1 MMDKKIIYMDHAATT
16 YTAKE
21 VVEAMIPY
29 FSDEFGN
36 PSSVYSIGQS
46 NKKVLDLA
54 RKQAASAI
62 NAQPD
67 EIFFTNGGT
76 ESDNWALKGAAFANE
91 RKGKHIITT
100 SIEHHA
106 VLHSCEWL
114 ASRGFEIT
122 YLPVDKFGMVS
133 PESVEKAIRQD
144 TILISVMYANNE
156 VGTIQPIAEIGKIAR
171 KHGICFHTDAVQ
183 AVGHVPIDVVS
194 ENIDLLSLSGH
205 KLYGPKGIG
214 ALYIRKGTRIQ
225 SFMHGGA
232 QERKRRAGTENVPGI
247 VGLGAAIERAV
258 THLPEEMDRLTDL
271 RNELTRELLK
281 IPATHLNGHPTKRL
295 PNNTNI
301 IFEYI
306 EGESVLL
313 LLNMKG
319 ICASTGSAC
328 NSASLE
334 PSHVLTAMG
343 IPHEIAHG
351 SIRLTIGERTTAE
364 DVKIVTAALKET
376 VEKLRAMSPL
386 TPKELKNVQ

>member
-1 MMDKKIIYMDHAATT
+1 MDKKIIYMDHAATT

-122 YLPVDKFGMVS
+122 YLPVDKLGMVS

>member
-1 MMDKKIIYMDHAATT
+1 MDKKIIYMDHAATT

-21 VVEAMIPY
+21 VVEAMLPY

-46 NKKVLDLA
+46 NKKVLDQA
-54 RKQAASAI
+54 RKQVASAI

-67 EIFFTNGGT
+67 EIYFTNGGT
-76 ESDNWALKGAAFANE
+76 ESDNWALKGVAFANE

-100 SIEHHA
+100 AIEHHA

-122 YLPVDKFGMVS
+122 YLPVDKYGMVS
-133 PESVEKAIRQD
+133 PESVEKAIRPD
-144 TILISVMYANNE
+144 TTLISVMYANNE
-156 VGTIQPIAEIGKIAR
+156 VGTIQPIAEIGTIAR
-171 KHGICFHTDAVQ
+171 KHGIYFHTDAVQ

-205 KLYGPKGIG
+205 KFYGPKGIG

-225 SFMHGGA
+225 SFIHGGA
-232 QERKRRAGTENVPGI
+232 QEKKRRAGTENVPGI
-247 VGLGAAIERAV
+247 AGLGAAVERAV
-258 THLPEEMDRLTDL
+258 SHMPEETDRLTAL

-351 SIRLTIGERTTAE
+351 SIRLTIGERTTME

-386 TPKELKNVQ
+386 TPTELKNVQ

>member
-1 MMDKKIIYMDHAATT
+1 MDKKIIYMDHAATT

-21 VVEAMIPY
+21 VVEAMLPY

>member
-1 MMDKKIIYMDHAATT
+1 MDKKIIYMDHAATT

-21 VVEAMIPY
+21 VVEAMLPY
-29 FSDEFGN
+29 FSEKFGN

-46 NKKVLDLA
+46 NKTALDLA
-54 RKQAASAI
+54 RKQVASAI

-67 EIFFTNGGT
+67 EIYFTNGGT
-76 ESDNWALKGAAFANE
+76 ESDNWALKGVAFANE

-106 VLHSCEWL
+106 ILHSCEWL

-122 YLPVDKFGMVS
+122 YLPVDKYGMVY
-133 PESVEKAIRQD
+133 PESVEKAIRPD

-171 KHGICFHTDAVQ
+171 DHGIYFHTDAVQ
-183 AVGHVPIDVVS
+183 AVVHVPIDVVTD
-194 ENIDLLSLSGH
+194 NIDLLSLSGH
-205 KLYGPKGIG
+205 KFYGPKGTG
-214 ALYIRKGTRIQ
+214 ALYLRKGTRIQ
-225 SFMHGGA
+225 NFIHGGA
-232 QERKRRAGTENVPGI
+232 QEKKRRAGTENVPGI
-247 VGLGAAIERAV
+247 VGLGTAIERAV
-258 THLPEEMDRLTDL
+258 TEMPEETKRLSVMRD
-271 RNELTRELLK
+271 ELTRELLK

-306 EGESVLL
+306 EGESILL
-313 LLNMKG
+313 FLNMKG

-343 IPHEIAHG
+343 ISHEIAHG
-351 SIRLTIGERTTAE
+351 SIRLTVGERTTEE
-364 DVKIVTAALKET
+364 DVKFVIAALTET
-376 VEKLRAMSPL
+376 VAKLRAMSPL

>member
-1 MMDKKIIYMDHAATT
+1 MAEKIIYMDHAATT
-16 YTAKE
+16 YTAEE
-21 VVEAMIPY
+21 VVKAMLPY
-29 FSDEFGN
+29 FSEEFGN

-46 NKKVLDLA
+46 NKTALDLA
-54 RKQAASAI
+54 RKQVASAI

-76 ESDNWALKGAAFANE
+76 ESDNWALKGVAFANE

-100 SIEHHA
+100 AIEHHA
-106 VLHSCEWL
+106 ILHSCEWL
-114 ASRGFEIT
+114 ASRGFDIT
-122 YLPVDKFGMVS
+122 YLPVDKYGMVS
-133 PESVEKAIRQD
+133 PESVEKAIRPD

-171 KHGICFHTDAVQ
+171 DHGIYFHTDAVQ
-183 AVGHVPIDVVS
+183 AVGHVPIDVVAD
-194 ENIDLLSLSGH
+194 NIDLLSLSGH
-205 KLYGPKGIG
+205 KFYGPKGTG

-225 SFMHGGA
+225 NFIHGGA
-232 QERKRRAGTENVPGI
+232 QEKKRRAGTENVPGI

-258 THLPEEMDRLTDL
+258 DEMPEETKRLSAL
-271 RNELTRELLK
+271 RDELTRELLK

-306 EGESVLL
+306 EGESILL
-313 LLNMKG
+313 FLNMKG

-343 IPHEIAHG
+343 ISHEIAHG
-351 SIRLTIGERTTAE
+351 SIRLTVGERTTEE
-364 DVKIVTAALKET
+364 DVKYVIAALTET
-376 VEKLRAMSPL
+376 VAKLRAMSPL

>member
-1 MMDKKIIYMDHAATT
+1 MAEKIIYMDHAATT
-16 YTAKE
+16 YTAEE
-21 VVEAMIPY
+21 VVKAMLPY
-29 FSDEFGN
+29 FSEEFGN

-46 NKKVLDLA
+46 NKTALDLA
-54 RKQAASAI
+54 RKQVASAI

-67 EIFFTNGGT
+67 EIYFTNGGT
-76 ESDNWALKGAAFANE
+76 ESDNWALKGVAFANE

-100 SIEHHA
+100 AIEHHA
-106 VLHSCEWL
+106 ILHSCEWL

-122 YLPVDKFGMVS
+122 YLPVDKYGMVS
-133 PESVEKAIRQD
+133 PESVEKAIRPD

-171 KHGICFHTDAVQ
+171 ERGIYFHTDAVQ
-183 AVGHVPIDVVS
+183 AVGHVPIDVVAD
-194 ENIDLLSLSGH
+194 NIDLLSLSGH
-205 KLYGPKGIG
+205 KFYGPKGTG

-225 SFMHGGA
+225 NFIHGGA
-232 QERKRRAGTENVPGI
+232 QEKKRRAGTENVPGI
-247 VGLGAAIERAV
+247 VGLGSAIDRAIKMM
-258 THLPEEMDRLTDL
+258 PEETKRLTAL
-271 RNELTRELLK
+271 RDELTRELLK

-306 EGESVLL
+306 EGESILL
-313 LLNMKG
+313 FLNMKG

-343 IPHEIAHG
+343 ISHDIAHG
-351 SIRLTIGERTTAE
+351 SIRLTIGERTTTE
-364 DVKIVTAALKET
+364 DVKIVIAALTET
-376 VEKLRAMSPL
+376 VAKLRAMSPL

>member
-1 MMDKKIIYMDHAATT
+1 MDKKIIYMDHAATT

-122 YLPVDKFGMVS
+122 YLPADKFGMVS

>member
-1 MMDKKIIYMDHAATT
+1 MDKKIIYMDHAATT

-21 VVEAMIPY
+21 VVEAMLPY
-29 FSDEFGN
+29 FSEKFGN

-46 NKKVLDLA
+46 NKTALDLA
-54 RKQAASAI
+54 RKQVASTI

-67 EIFFTNGGT
+67 EIYFTNGGT
-76 ESDNWALKGAAFANE
+76 ESDNWALKGVAFANE

-106 VLHSCEWL
+106 ILHSCEWL

-122 YLPVDKFGMVS
+122 YLPVDKYGMVS
-133 PESVEKAIRQD
+133 PESVEKAIRPD

-171 KHGICFHTDAVQ
+171 DHGIYFHTDAVQ
-183 AVGHVPIDVVS
+183 AVGHVPIDVVTD
-194 ENIDLLSLSGH
+194 NIDLLSLSGH
-205 KLYGPKGIG
+205 KFYGPKGVG

-225 SFMHGGA
+225 NFIHGGA
-232 QERKRRAGTENVPGI
+232 QEKKRRAGTENVPGI
-247 VGLGAAIERAV
+247 VGLGAAIERAINEM
-258 THLPEEMDRLTDL
+258 PEETKRLTAL
-271 RNELTRELLK
+271 RDEMTRELLK

-301 IFEYI
+301 VFEYI
-306 EGESVLL
+306 EGESILL
-313 LLNMKG
+313 FLNMKG

-343 IPHEIAHG
+343 ISHEIAHG
-351 SIRLTIGERTTAE
+351 SIRLTVGERTTKE
-364 DVKIVTAALKET
+364 DVKFVIATLTET
-376 VEKLRAMSPL
+376 VAKLRAMSPL
-386 TPKELKNVQ
+386 TPRELKNVQ

>member
-1 MMDKKIIYMDHAATT
+1 MDKKIIYMDHAATT

-21 VVEAMIPY
+21 VVEAMLPY
-29 FSDEFGN
+29 FSEEFGN

-46 NKKVLDLA
+46 NKKTLDLA
-54 RKQAASAI
+54 RKRVASAI

-67 EIFFTNGGT
+67 EIYFTNGGT
-76 ESDNWALKGAAFANE
+76 ESDNWALKGVVFANE

-100 SIEHHA
+100 AIEHHA
-106 VLHSCEWL
+106 ILHSCEWL

-122 YLPVDKFGMVS
+122 HLPVDKYGMVS
-133 PESVEKAIRQD
+133 PESVEKAIRPD
-144 TILISVMYANNE
+144 TTLISVMYANNE

-171 KHGICFHTDAVQ
+171 DHGIYFHTDAVQ
-183 AVGHVPIDVVS
+183 AVGHVPIDVVTDK
-194 ENIDLLSLSGH
+194 IDLLSLSGH
-205 KLYGPKGIG
+205 KFYGPKGVG

-225 SFMHGGA
+225 NFIHGGA
-232 QERKRRAGTENVPGI
+232 QEKKRRAGTENVPGI
-247 VGLGAAIERAV
+247 VGLGTAIERAMNEM
-258 THLPEEMDRLTDL
+258 PEETKRLTAL
-271 RNELTRELLK
+271 RDELTRELLK

-306 EGESVLL
+306 EGESILL
-313 LLNMKG
+313 FLNMKG

-343 IPHEIAHG
+343 ISHEIAHG
-351 SIRLTIGERTTAE
+351 SIRLTVGERTTEE
-364 DVKIVTAALKET
+364 DVKFVIAALTET
-376 VEKLRAMSPL
+376 VAKLRAMSPL

>member
-1 MMDKKIIYMDHAATT
+1 MDKKIIYMDHAATT

-36 PSSVYSIGQS
+36 PSSVYSIVQS

-258 THLPEEMDRLTDL
+258 THLPEVMDRLTDL

>member
-1 MMDKKIIYMDHAATT
+1 MAEKIIYMDHAATT
-16 YTAKE
+16 YTAEE
-21 VVEAMIPY
+21 VMKAMLPY
-29 FSDEFGN
+29 FSEEFGN

-46 NKKVLDLA
+46 NKTALDLP
-54 RKQAASAI
+54 RKQVASAI

-67 EIFFTNGGT
+67 EIYFTNGGT
-76 ESDNWALKGAAFANE
+76 ESDNWALKGVAFANE

-100 SIEHHA
+100 AIEHHA
-106 VLHSCEWL
+106 ILHSCEWL

-122 YLPVDKFGMVS
+122 HLPVDRYGMVS
-133 PESVEKAIRQD
+133 PESVEKAIRPD

-171 KHGICFHTDAVQ
+171 ERGIYFHTDAVQ
-183 AVGHVPIDVVS
+183 AVGHVPIDVVAD
-194 ENIDLLSLSGH
+194 NIDLLSLSGH
-205 KLYGPKGIG
+205 KFYGPKGTG

-225 SFMHGGA
+225 NFIHGGA
-232 QERKRRAGTENVPGI
+232 QEKKRRAGTENVPGI
-247 VGLGAAIERAV
+247 VGLGSAIDRAIKMM
-258 THLPEEMDRLTDL
+258 PEETKRFTAL
-271 RNELTRELLK
+271 RDELTRELLK

-306 EGESVLL
+306 EGESILL
-313 LLNMKG
+313 FLNMKG

-343 IPHEIAHG
+343 ISHDIAHG
-351 SIRLTIGERTTAE
+351 SIRLTIGERTTTE
-364 DVKIVTAALKET
+364 DVKIVIAALTET
-376 VEKLRAMSPL
+376 VAKLRAMSPL

>member
-1 MMDKKIIYMDHAATT
+1 MDKKIIYMDHAATT

-334 PSHVLTAMG
+334 PSHVLTSMG

>member
-1 MMDKKIIYMDHAATT
+1 MAEKIIYMDHAATT
-16 YTAKE
+16 YTAEE
-21 VVEAMIPY
+21 VVKAMLPY
-29 FSDEFGN
+29 FSEEFGN

-46 NKKVLDLA
+46 NKTALDLP
-54 RKQAASAI
+54 RKQVASAI

-67 EIFFTNGGT
+67 EIYFTNGGT
-76 ESDNWALKGAAFANE
+76 ESDNWALKGVAFANE

-100 SIEHHA
+100 AIEHHA
-106 VLHSCEWL
+106 ILHSCEWL

-122 YLPVDKFGMVS
+122 HLPVDKYGMVS
-133 PESVEKAIRQD
+133 PESVEKAIRPD

-171 KHGICFHTDAVQ
+171 ERGIYFHTDAVQ
-183 AVGHVPIDVVS
+183 AVGHVPIDVVAD
-194 ENIDLLSLSGH
+194 NIDLLSLSGH
-205 KLYGPKGIG
+205 KFYGPKGTG

-225 SFMHGGA
+225 NFIHGGA
-232 QERKRRAGTENVPGI
+232 QEKKRRAGTENVPGI
-247 VGLGAAIERAV
+247 VGLGSAIDRAIKMM
-258 THLPEEMDRLTDL
+258 PEETKRFTAL
-271 RNELTRELLK
+271 RDELTRELLK

-306 EGESVLL
+306 EGESILL
-313 LLNMKG
+313 FLNMKG

-343 IPHEIAHG
+343 ISHDIAHG
-351 SIRLTIGERTTAE
+351 SIRLTIGERTTTE
-364 DVKIVTAALKET
+364 DVKIVIAALTET
-376 VEKLRAMSPL
+376 VAKLRAMSPL

>member
-1 MMDKKIIYMDHAATT
+1 MAEKIIYMDHAATT
-16 YTAKE
+16 YTAEE
-21 VVEAMIPY
+21 VVKAMLPY
-29 FSDEFGN
+29 FSEEFGN

-46 NKKVLDLA
+46 NKTALDLA
-54 RKQAASAI
+54 RKQVASAI

-67 EIFFTNGGT
+67 EIYFTNGGT
-76 ESDNWALKGAAFANE
+76 ESDNWALKGVAFANE

-100 SIEHHA
+100 AIEHHA
-106 VLHSCEWL
+106 ILHSCEWL
-114 ASRGFEIT
+114 ASRGFEVT
-122 YLPVDKFGMVS
+122 YLPVDEYGMVS
-133 PESVEKAIRQD
+133 PESVEKAIRPD

-156 VGTIQPIAEIGKIAR
+156 VGTIEPIAQIGKIAR
-171 KHGICFHTDAVQ
+171 DHGIYFHTDAVQ
-183 AVGHVPIDVVS
+183 AVGHVPIDVIAD
-194 ENIDLLSLSGH
+194 NIDLLSLSGH
-205 KLYGPKGIG
+205 KFYGPKGTG

-225 SFMHGGA
+225 NFIHGGA
-232 QERKRRAGTENVPGI
+232 QEKKRRAGTENVPGI

-258 THLPEEMDRLTDL
+258 NEMPEETKRLSAL
-271 RNELTRELLK
+271 RDELTRELLK

-306 EGESVLL
+306 EGESILL
-313 LLNMKG
+313 FLNMKG

-343 IPHEIAHG
+343 ISHEIAHG
-351 SIRLTIGERTTAE
+351 SIRLTVGERTTEE
-364 DVKIVTAALKET
+364 DVKYVIAALTET
-376 VEKLRAMSPL
+376 VAKLRAMSPL

>member
-1 MMDKKIIYMDHAATT
+1 MSEKIIYMDHAATT

-21 VVEAMIPY
+21 VVEAMLPY
-29 FSDEFGN
+29 FSEEFGN

-46 NKKVLDLA
+46 NKKTLDLA
-54 RKQAASAI
+54 RKQVASSI

-67 EIFFTNGGT
+67 EIYFTNGGT
-76 ESDNWALKGAAFANE
+76 ESDNWALKGVAFANE

-100 SIEHHA
+100 GIEHHA
-106 VLHSCEWL
+106 ILHSCEWL

-122 YLPVDKFGMVS
+122 YLPVDKYGMVS
-133 PESVEKAIRQD
+133 PESVEKAIRPD
-144 TILISVMYANNE
+144 TTLISVMYANNE
-156 VGTIQPIAEIGKIAR
+156 VGTIQPITEIGKIAR
-171 KHGICFHTDAVQ
+171 DHGIYFHTDAVQ
-183 AVGHVPIDVVS
+183 AVGHVPIDVVTD
-194 ENIDLLSLSGH
+194 NIDLLSLSGH
-205 KLYGPKGIG
+205 KFYGPKGTG

-225 SFMHGGA
+225 NFIHGGA
-232 QERKRRAGTENVPGI
+232 QEKKRRAGTENVPGI
-247 VGLGAAIERAV
+247 VGLGTAIERAMNEM
-258 THLPEEMDRLTDL
+258 PEETKRLTAL
-271 RNELTRELLK
+271 RNDLIRELLK

-306 EGESVLL
+306 EGESILPF
-313 LLNMKG
+313 LNMKG

-343 IPHEIAHG
+343 ISHEIAHG
-351 SIRLTIGERTTAE
+351 SIRLTVGERTTEE
-364 DVKIVTAALKET
+364 DVKIVIAALTET
-376 VEKLRAMSPL
+376 VAKLRAMSPL

>member
-1 MMDKKIIYMDHAATT
+1 MDKKIIYMDHAATT

-21 VVEAMIPY
+21 VVEAMLPY

-46 NKKVLDLA
+46 NKKVLDHA
-54 RKQAASAI
+54 RKQVASAI
-62 NAQPD
+62 NAQPE

-76 ESDNWALKGAAFANE
+76 EADNWALKGAAFANE

-100 SIEHHA
+100 AIEHHA
-106 VLHSCEWL
+106 VIHSCEWL

-122 YLPVDKFGMVS
+122 YLPVDKYGMVS
-133 PESVEKAIRQD
+133 PESVEKAIRPD

-156 VGTIQPIAEIGKIAR
+156 VGTLQPIAEIGAIAR
-171 KHGICFHTDAVQ
+171 KHGIYFHTDAVQ

-205 KLYGPKGIG
+205 KFYGPKGIG

-225 SFMHGGA
+225 SFIHGGA
-232 QERKRRAGTENVPGI
+232 QEKKRRAGTENVPGI
-247 VGLGAAIERAV
+247 AGLGAAAERAV
-258 THLPEEMDRLTDL
+258 THLPEEMNRLTAL
-271 RNELTRELLK
+271 RDELTRELLK

-306 EGESVLL
+306 EGESILL

>member
-1 MMDKKIIYMDHAATT
+1 
-16 YTAKE
+16 
-21 VVEAMIPY
+21 
-29 FSDEFGN
+29 
-36 PSSVYSIGQS
+36 
-46 NKKVLDLA
+46 
-54 RKQAASAI
+54 
-62 NAQPD
+62 
-67 EIFFTNGGT
+67 
-76 ESDNWALKGAAFANE
+76 
-91 RKGKHIITT
+91 
-100 SIEHHA
+100 
-106 VLHSCEWL
+106 
-114 ASRGFEIT
+114 
-122 YLPVDKFGMVS
+122 
-133 PESVEKAIRQD
+133 
-144 TILISVMYANNE
+144 
-156 VGTIQPIAEIGKIAR
+156 
-171 KHGICFHTDAVQ
+171 
-183 AVGHVPIDVVS
+183 
-194 ENIDLLSLSGH
+194 
-205 KLYGPKGIG
+205 
-214 ALYIRKGTRIQ
+214 
-225 SFMHGGA
+225 
-232 QERKRRAGTENVPGI
+232 
-247 VGLGAAIERAV
+247 
-258 THLPEEMDRLTDL
+258 MDRLTDL